1 MKYGKQ
7 SISSSMKI
15 SLDTNIFVAG
25 IQKTNRWCCYVVD
38 HLYQLKDELLLPVI
52 VEKEVCR
59 NLTLQDARLFHQML
73 RLLDYPVDYELP
85 PPEFVCKYHQL
96 GLKKGDMLIG
106 AFCEFRHIEYFV
118 SENRHF
124 LKELHTDAFTV
135 INAETFLTHI
145 RKID

>member
-1 MKYGKQ
+1 
-7 SISSSMKI
+7 MKI

-25 IQKTNRWCCYVVD
+25 IQNTDIWCCHLVD
-38 HLYQLKDELLLPVI
+38 HLYQLKDELLLPAI
-52 VEKEVCR
+52 VEKEVRR
-59 NLTLQDARLFHQML
+59 NLIPQDARLFQQVL
-73 RLLDYPVDYELP
+73 CLLDYPVDYELP
-85 PPEFVCKYHQL
+85 PPELVSKYHRL

-106 AFCEFRHIEYFV
+106 AFCEFRQIEYFI

-135 INAETFLTHI
+135 VNAETFLTRV